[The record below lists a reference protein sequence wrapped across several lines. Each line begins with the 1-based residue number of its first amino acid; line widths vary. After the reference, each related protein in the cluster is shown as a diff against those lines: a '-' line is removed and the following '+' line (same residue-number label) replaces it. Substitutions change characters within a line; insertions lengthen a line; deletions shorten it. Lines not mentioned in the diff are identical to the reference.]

1 MSIGKISAA
10 TFFAENGLFK
20 LLRHKDGDI
29 TKSYKTKT
37 QEYVMECENC
47 GQQVEQRG
55 NAEFECRRCRYS
67 VAPSVEDGAVVW
79 KITEPSGLKK
89 TRAKEAMEKPAKVLI
104 KDEDGDG
111 DDAGDNAGDNAGD
124 SDDDDVIVPTIAA
137 KKKPV
142 PTTVA
147 KKKAYDEAKPPS
159 AAATVA
165 FLKKTAPKV
174 SGMRITERNK
184 AHDGAQEANI
194 DEPAIPLKTTPPQ
207 KPKVDLPKEVA
218 PPCTVA
224 VREVTMKVISLAPG
238 QTHYCPVTNTLY
250 MGAPA

>member
-67 VAPSVEDGAVVW
+67 VAPSVENNAIVW

-89 TRAKEAMEKPAKVLI
+89 TRAEEAMEKPAKVLI
-104 KDEDGDG
+104 KEDDSDDDGDG
-111 DDAGDNAGDNAGD
+111 DDAGD

-142 PTTVA
+142 PTTAA

-184 AHDGAQEANI
+184 AHDAEQEADI
-194 DEPAIPLKTTPPQ
+194 DEPAIPVKPAPPQ
-207 KPKVDLPKEVA
+207 KPKEDLPKEVA